1 MDGISRNVDF
11 LKSKFGKIFVVF
23 SITNSLTEDIGVFFQ
38 TDWKSVLTI
47 HEGLLQVIVCI
58 CDQKS
63 FNSLVVTF

>member
-23 SITNSLTEDIGVFFQ
+23 SIKNSLTEDIDVFFQ

-47 HEGLLQVIVCI
+47 HEGLLQSNCMY
-58 CDQKS
+58 
-63 FNSLVVTF
+63 L

>member
-23 SITNSLTEDIGVFFQ
+23 SITNSLTEDIDVFFQ

-47 HEGLLQVIVCI
+47 HEGLLQAIVCI